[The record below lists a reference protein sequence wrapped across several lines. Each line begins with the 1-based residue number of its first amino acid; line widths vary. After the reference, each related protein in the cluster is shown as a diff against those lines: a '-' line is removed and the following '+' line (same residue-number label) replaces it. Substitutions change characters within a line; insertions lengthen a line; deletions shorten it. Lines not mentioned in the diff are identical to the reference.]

1 MSVTFEQFMRAFREK
16 ASSDEDKQLLALL
29 DKYAGEIAEWF
40 ECSTPEKSSICTNF
54 PVNASEWH
62 GYNFHKGF
70 RAIGVVDSTPGA
82 DREIWNLIRESNG
95 FWKVHHELFNY
106 ECTASELAA

>member
-1 MSVTFEQFMRAFREK
+1 MSVTLEQFMSTFRER
-16 ASSDEDKQLLALL
+16 ASSTEDKQLLALL
-29 DKYAGEIAEWF
+29 DKYADEIVEWF
-40 ECSTPEKSSICTNF
+40 ECSTPEKSSICTKF

-70 RAIGVVDSTPGA
+70 RAIGVVDSTPGV
-82 DREIWNLIRESNG
+82 DSEIWSLIRESDG
-95 FWKVHHELFNY
+95 FWKAHHELFNY